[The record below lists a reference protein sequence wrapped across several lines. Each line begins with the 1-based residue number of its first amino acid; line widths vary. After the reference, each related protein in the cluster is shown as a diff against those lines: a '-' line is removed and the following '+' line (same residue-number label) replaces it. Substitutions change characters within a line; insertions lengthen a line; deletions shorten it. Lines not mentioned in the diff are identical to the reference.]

1 LEEMEGGEAVEIRA
15 FRGNRRSSVYREH
28 VLSEAVFA
36 RILQA
41 AEQEGFSL
49 LASLD
54 QYGPHELGKADARRL
69 AAETTRMR
77 ATAALPDLDEH
88 LTAIAEVASWC
99 GRATE
104 DSWLRI
110 EGP

>member
-1 LEEMEGGEAVEIRA
+1 MEGEEAIQIRA
-15 FRGNRRSSVYREH
+15 FRGSRRSSVYREH
-28 VLSEAVFA
+28 LLAERVFV
-36 RILQA
+36 RILEA
-41 AEQEGFSL
+41 AEHEGFTL

-54 QYGPHELGKADARRL
+54 RYGPHELDKASARRL
-69 AAETTRMR
+69 ADEVTRLR
-77 ATAALPDLDEH
+77 ASAALPDLDED

-99 GRATE
+99 GRATD

>member
-1 LEEMEGGEAVEIRA
+1 MQGRETVEIRA

-28 VLSEAVFA
+28 VLAGADFV
-36 RILQA
+36 RILHA
-41 AEQEGFSL
+41 AELEGLAL

-54 QYGPHELGKADARRL
+54 QQRPRQLDKADARRL
-69 AAETTRMR
+69 ADETTRMR
-77 ATAALPDLDEH
+77 ATAALPDLDED
-88 LTAIAEVASWC
+88 LTAIAEVARWC

-110 EGP
+110 EGR